1 MSNHPLSV
9 AKSTLF
15 WRRIFA
21 VVFISSSLLP
31 NFGTEPARA
40 QATQYCQLS
49 SSVAQE
55 KEKLRL
61 SALKGNQD
69 AQTRYQNLLKKQA
82 QELQQCRTKT
92 WPQIQAIWL
101 RLYPC
106 DIQPGIIDQIMDRIV
121 NRGYN
126 QVNLE
131 VFYDGQV
138 LLPAK
143 ANPTVWPSIIRTPGT
158 ENIDIL
164 ATAIQKGR
172 QRGLKVYAWM
182 FTNNFGYTYAQRR
195 DRESAIAR
203 NGKGQSSLYVVDNGS
218 QVFIDPYNSQAK
230 SDYYQLVKEVL
241 RRRPDGLLLDYVRYP
256 RQAGSDSIA
265 TKVSDLWLY
274 SPATQEAL
282 FKRALNYKGL
292 DLIRRYLSKGYVTA
306 GDIAEIDQL
315 YPQEGE
321 PLWQGRIPPAAQK
334 SILSATDRQPLLQ
347 WELWQLAV
355 AHAMQGILD
364 FVNIASYPAKQ
375 QGVSTGVVFF
385 PDGNQTVGQGYDSRL
400 QPWDR
405 FPTTLEWHPM
415 SYGNCG
421 NASCIVAQVQRVLS
435 MAKPGTKVIP
445 ALAGKWGE
453 SISNRPSLEVQMQAL
468 RKFAPQLKGVSHFAY
483 SWQYPQNDN
492 DRKFCRVR

>member
-1 MSNHPLSV
+1 MSNHPLNV
-9 AKSTLF
+9 ARSTLF
-15 WRRIFA
+15 WRHLFA
-21 VVFISSSLLP
+21 IVFTTSSLLP
-31 NFGTEPARA
+31 NFGNEPARA

-49 SSVAQE
+49 SSAAKE
-55 KEKLRL
+55 KENLRL

-82 QELQQCRTKT
+82 QDLQECRTRT
-92 WPQIQAIWL
+92 WPQIQAVWL

-143 ANPTVWPSIIRTPGT
+143 ANPTVWPSVIRTPGT

-164 ATAIQKGR
+164 ATAIKKGR

-203 NGKGQSSLYVVDNGS
+203 NGKGQTSLYVVDNGS

-265 TKVSDLWLY
+265 TKVSDLWLF

-306 GDIAEIDQL
+306 GDIAEIDRL

-321 PLWQGRIPPAAQK
+321 PLWQGRIPSTAQK

-421 NASCIVAQVQRVLS
+421 NVSCIVAQVQRVLS
-435 MAKPGTKVIP
+435 MTKPGTKVIP

-453 SISNRPSLEVQMQAL
+453 SVSNRPSLEVQMQAL
-468 RKFAPQLKGVSHFAY
+468 HQFAPQLKGVSHFAY
-483 SWQYPQNDN
+483 SWQYPENDN

>member
-1 MSNHPLSV
+1 MSNHPLNV
-9 AKSTLF
+9 ARPILF

-21 VVFISSSLLP
+21 VLFTTSSLLP

-49 SSVAQE
+49 SSAAQE

-69 AQTRYQNLLKKQA
+69 AQTRYQSLLKKQA
-82 QELQQCRTKT
+82 QELQECRTRT
-92 WPQIQAIWL
+92 WPQIQALWL

-126 QVNLE
+126 QVYLE

-143 ANPTVWPSIIRTPGT
+143 ANPTAWPSIIRTPGT

-203 NGKGQSSLYVVDNGS
+203 NGKGQTSLYVVDNGS

-230 SDYYQLVKEVL
+230 SDYNQLVKEVL

-274 SPATQEAL
+274 SPAIQEAL

-306 GDIAEIDQL
+306 GDIAQIDQL

-321 PLWQGRIPPAAQK
+321 PLWQGRIPPTAQK
-334 SILSATDRQPLLQ
+334 SILSPTDRQPLLQ

-375 QGVSTGVVFF
+375 QGVPTGVVFF

-405 FPTTLEWHPM
+405 FPATLEWHPM

-421 NASCIVAQVQRVLS
+421 NASCIVAQVQRVVS
-435 MAKPGTKVIP
+435 MTKPGTKVIP

-492 DRKFCRVR
+492 DRKFCRIR